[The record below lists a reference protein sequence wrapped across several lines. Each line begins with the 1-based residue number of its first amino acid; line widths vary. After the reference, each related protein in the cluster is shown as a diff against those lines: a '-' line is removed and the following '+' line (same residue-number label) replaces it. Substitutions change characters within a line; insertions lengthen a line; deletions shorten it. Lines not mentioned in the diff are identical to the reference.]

1 LFLFVACTFRS
12 CWPLPAVWSKP
23 SSRPVL
29 LPAGQ
34 SGLCFRCQ
42 RNVQLKGQLLLSPN
56 SGFDNLDNRL
66 NSSWSSPLWPSAHL
80 MSWMPPAACGHDDRS
95 IAANERISKQVDLR
109 NHIDK
114 FAITINKNWHMVV
127 YTWITKGDVRLCS
140 WRQTWAKNLRP
151 SFSEKGLLF

>member
-56 SGFDNLDNRL
+56 SVLTTWTTDWTHPEAHPCGRL
-66 NSSWSSPLWPSAHL
+66 
-80 MSWMPPAACGHDDRS
+80 S
-95 IAANERISKQVDLR
+95 I
-109 NHIDK
+109 
-114 FAITINKNWHMVV
+114 
-127 YTWITKGDVRLCS
+127 
-140 WRQTWAKNLRP
+140 
-151 SFSEKGLLF
+151 